1 MIKLLGKSM
10 SLKFL
15 EPRIRSLWKLE
26 IGCEIIDMDNDYF
39 CMRFYSRRDY
49 FHVLERGPWIMLGH
63 YMIVAKWRPNFHPS
77 KETISRTA
85 MWIRLPGLPLELF
98 DETILMRAG
107 GKLGKALKVDKNTM
121 VTLRGRFARI
131 CLEIDLRRPLTPKL

>member
-1 MIKLLGKSM
+1 
-10 SLKFL
+10 
-15 EPRIRSLWKLE
+15 
-26 IGCEIIDMDNDYF
+26 
-39 CMRFYSRRDY
+39 
-49 FHVLERGPWIMLGH
+49 MLGH